1 MYTGGGAALRFS
13 ALRAGDR
20 RDAINSLRA
29 GELPSMLRGSER
41 RQVGQARRKV
51 FDLKKKKIDAGSCLC
66 PAVNNEEELR
76 CP

>member
-29 GELPSMLRGSER
+29 GELPSMLRVSER
-41 RQVGQARRKV
+41 RQVGRARRKV
-51 FDLKKKKIDAGSCLC
+51 FDLKKKKSMLAHVFALQSIMRRS
-66 PAVNNEEELR
+66 
-76 CP
+76 

>member
-41 RQVGQARRKV
+41 RQVGRARRKV
-51 FDLKKKKIDAGSCLC
+51 FDLKKKKKSMLAHVFALQSIMRRS
-66 PAVNNEEELR
+66 
-76 CP
+76 